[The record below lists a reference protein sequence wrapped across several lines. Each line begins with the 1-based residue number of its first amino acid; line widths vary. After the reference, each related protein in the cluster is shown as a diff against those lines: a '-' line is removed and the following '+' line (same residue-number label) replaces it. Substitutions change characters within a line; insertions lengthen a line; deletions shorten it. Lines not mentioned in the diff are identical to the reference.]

1 VRVQARTRGLLSLLL
16 LAVSAASCAP
26 AVARS
31 PSGAPRA
38 ASAIQA
44 SISDRLYFGRSIPSG
59 GTVSDAD
66 WAAFLHEV
74 VTPRF
79 PAGLTV
85 WRAEG
90 QWRDGTGVIVHEDS
104 FVVELIHDADVRSDA
119 AIGEIAAEYKRRFR
133 QQSVLRVRDRVE
145 VSF

>member
-1 VRVQARTRGLLSLLL
+1 MRVQARTRRILPLLL

-59 GTVSDAD
+59 GTVSEAD
-66 WAAFLHEV
+66 WAAFLREV

-90 QWRDGTGVIVHEDS
+90 QWRDSTGVIVREDS
-104 FVVELIHDADVRSDA
+104 FVLELIHAADARSDA
-119 AIGEIAAEYKRRFR
+119 AIGEIVAEYTHRFR
-133 QQSVLRVRDRVE
+133 QDSVLRVRDRVDA
-145 VSF
+145 SF